1 MNKKA
6 FLEAVTE
13 LGNQKRLSKDIIK
26 KSIEDAFQLSLNKKF
41 EDEYKLDLRASKLR
55 KSDKTKVEEKLESAH
70 IKTVV
75 DLDKAKINIYRE
87 FDVLND
93 DDITDDFVQIP
104 LEEAQKRNPKLKVG
118 DVYSEEID
126 FDTLT
131 KKDVDRFVSNFKQ
144 SISKAEKDALLEE
157 FNDKIGTIVTGIVEK
172 FDNSSCLVN
181 LDGTT
186 VVLYRKHLIGDEKFR
201 NGDPIKV
208 YVEGIKRDEK
218 KSALISVSR
227 SCPDFLRKIFENE
240 VNEINDGTVKIVNI
254 ARMSGVRSKVVVYS
268 TDPNVDA
275 SGACIGKNGERIQ
288 RIVSQLGSGHDQK
301 EKIDVILYHRN
312 LGVYLAEILKP
323 GEVIGINFSDDM
335 KHALVV
341 CKNDTMKIAVGTR
354 GSNVILAK
362 KLTGLEDIKVINES
376 DMEANGVTS
385 YKPIEEYIEEDK
397 AEEAEEARKRFR
409 EQSIL
414 KSGAKKSD
422 SALDVDDS
430 AIMDEKMGIDEE
442 IANEPVE
449 SEEEN
454 KVETKQVETP
464 EIKEEAK
471 ETTSEETK
479 PVVETITPVI
489 KEEIHEEPVEIKE
502 VKTTTTLESLEK
514 SLEEE
519 KKTKTETRSR
529 KSSKKKEE
537 VKEDKEESK
546 KPVKKMDIYTEEEL
560 KEFEDEDNEDYYD
573 DDEEDW
579 SEYDSDDYYEDK

>member
-1 MNKKA
+1 MNKKV

-13 LGNQKRLSKDIIK
+13 LGNEKRLSKEIIK

-55 KSDKTKVEEKLESAH
+55 KTDKSKSEEKLEAAH
-70 IKTVV
+70 IRVEV
-75 DLDKAKINIYRE
+75 DLDKAKINIFHE
-87 FDVLND
+87 FNVMND
-93 DDITDDFVQIP
+93 EDITDDFVQIS

-126 FDTLT
+126 FDSLT

-157 FNDKIGTIVTGIVEK
+157 FKDKIGTIVTGIVEK
-172 FDNSSCLVN
+172 FDNNSCLVN
-181 LDGTT
+181 LDGTS
-186 VVLYRKHLIGDEKFR
+186 VVLYRRNLIGDEKFK

-208 YVEGIKRDEK
+208 FVLGIKKDDK
-218 KSALISVSR
+218 KSALINVSR
-227 SCPDFLRKIFENE
+227 SCPEFLRKIFENE
-240 VNEINDGTVKIVNI
+240 VNEIGDGTVKIIDI
-254 ARMSGVRSKVVVYS
+254 ARVSGVRSKVVVYS

-288 RIVSQLGSGHDQK
+288 RIVNQLGSGHDQK

-323 GEVIGINFSDDM
+323 GEIIGINFSDDN
-335 KHALVV
+335 KKAVV
-341 CKNDTMKIAVGTR
+341 ICKNDTMRIAVGTR
-354 GSNVILAK
+354 GTNVFLAK
-362 KLTGLEDIKVINES
+362 KLTGLEDIKIINDVE
-376 DMEANGVTS
+376 MEENGITS
-385 YKPIEEYIEEDK
+385 YKPIEEYIQEDK

-409 EQSIL
+409 EQNIL
-414 KSGAKKSD
+414 KSGIKKISENTND
-422 SALDVDDS
+422 IDDS
-430 AIMDEKMGIDEE
+430 EIMDEKLGINEDVIEE
-442 IANEPVE
+442 PIETKENKELSKEEVSITSDQSNEVKEVKVPPVE
-449 SEEEN
+449 E
-454 KVETKQVETP
+454 KVEE
-464 EIKEEAK
+464 
-471 ETTSEETK
+471 
-479 PVVETITPVI
+479 VV
-489 KEEIHEEPVEIKE
+489 EPVEIKE

-519 KKTKTETRSR
+519 KKNKTEVKTK

-537 VKEDKEESK
+537 VKKEEDEEVK

-560 KEFEDEDNEDYYD
+560 KEFEDEDSEDYY

>member
-13 LGNQKRLSKDIIK
+13 LGNQKRLSKEIIK
-26 KSIEDAFQLSLNKKF
+26 KSIEESFQLSLNKKF
-41 EDEYKLDLRASKLR
+41 EDEYKLDLRASKI
-55 KSDKTKVEEKLESAH
+55 KKIDKTKVEEKLESAH

-104 LEEAQKRNPKLKVG
+104 LEEAKKREPNIKVG

-144 SISKAEKDALLEE
+144 CISKAEKEALLEE
-157 FNDKIGTIVTGIVEK
+157 FKDKIGTIVTGIVEK
-172 FDNSSCLVN
+172 FDNTSCLVN

-186 VVLYRKHLIGDEKFR
+186 VVLYRKNLIGDEKFR

-208 YVEGIKRDEK
+208 YVEGIKRDDK

-227 SCPDFLRKIFENE
+227 SCPNFLRKIFENE
-240 VNEINDGTVKIVNI
+240 VNEINDGTVKIVDI

-288 RIVSQLGSGHDQK
+288 RIVGQLGSGHDQK
-301 EKIDVILYHRN
+301 EKIDVILFHRN
-312 LGVYLAEILKP
+312 LGVYLSEILKP
-323 GEVIGINFSDDM
+323 GEVIGINFSEDM
-335 KHALVV
+335 KNALVI

-354 GSNVILAK
+354 GSNVFLAR
-362 KLTGLEDIKVINES
+362 KLTGLDEIKIINES

-414 KSGAKKSD
+414 KSGAKKLD
-422 SALDVDDS
+422 STISLDDS
-430 AIMDEKMGIDEE
+430 LIMDEKLGIDEE
-442 IANEPVE
+442 IANEPVDV
-449 SEEEN
+449 EEE
-454 KVETKQVETP
+454 
-464 EIKEEAK
+464 
-471 ETTSEETK
+471 
-479 PVVETITPVI
+479 
-489 KEEIHEEPVEIKE
+489 KEEIKNVETSLVNEEKVEEDKKEEIVAAPIKEVVQEEPVEIKE

-519 KKTKTETRSR
+519 KKTKTEVKSK
-529 KSSKKKEE
+529 KSSKKK
-537 VKEDKEESK
+537 DDAKEEKEEAK

-560 KEFEDEDNEDYYD
+560 KEFEDEDNDDYYD

>member
-13 LGNQKRLSKDIIK
+13 LGNEKRLSKEIIK

-55 KSDKTKVEEKLESAH
+55 KTDKSKSEEKLEAAH
-70 IKTVV
+70 IRVEV
-75 DLDKAKINIYRE
+75 DLDKAKINIFHE
-87 FDVLND
+87 FNVMND
-93 DDITDDFVQIP
+93 EDITDDFVQIS

-126 FDTLT
+126 FDSLT

-157 FNDKIGTIVTGIVEK
+157 FKDKIGTIVTGIVEK
-172 FDNSSCLVN
+172 FDNNSCLVN
-181 LDGTT
+181 LDGTS
-186 VVLYRKHLIGDEKFR
+186 VVLYRRNLIGDEKFK

-208 YVEGIKRDEK
+208 FVLGIKKDDK
-218 KSALISVSR
+218 KSALINVSR
-227 SCPDFLRKIFENE
+227 SCPEFLRKIFENE
-240 VNEINDGTVKIVNI
+240 VNEIGDGIVKIIDI
-254 ARMSGVRSKVVVYS
+254 ARVSGVRSKVVVYS

-288 RIVSQLGSGHDQK
+288 RIVNQLGSGHEQK

-323 GEVIGINFSDDM
+323 GEIIGINFSDDN
-335 KHALVV
+335 KKAVV
-341 CKNDTMKIAVGTR
+341 ICKNDTMRIAVGTR
-354 GSNVILAK
+354 GTNVFLAK
-362 KLTGLEDIKVINES
+362 KLTGLEDIKIINDVE
-376 DMEANGVTS
+376 MEENGITS

-414 KSGAKKSD
+414 KSGIKKISENTND
-422 SALDVDDS
+422 IDDS
-430 AIMDEKMGIDEE
+430 EIMDEKLGINEDVIEE
-442 IANEPVE
+442 PIETKENNEP
-449 SEEEN
+449 S
-454 KVETKQVETP
+454 
-464 EIKEEAK
+464 KEEVSI
-471 ETTSEETK
+471 TSDQINE
-479 PVVETITPVI
+479 V
-489 KEEIHEEPVEIKE
+489 KEEIEVPSVEEKVEEVVGPVEIKE

-519 KKTKTETRSR
+519 KKNKTEIKTK

-537 VKEDKEESK
+537 VKKEEDEEVK

-560 KEFEDEDNEDYYD
+560 KEFEDEDSEDYY